1 MKQLNKLNIN
11 SLIFKLHPV
20 LIYSIIMVIYLL
32 LFFYFMDPIL
42 CEGDETIYDL
52 KANLITETHKYRV
65 HTINYELVMDTYNLM
80 IKRPM
85 SERNYDAELQFL
97 RSAREVTTTLG
108 ETFGRINYLVTRIQ
122 SIEPTFQSPIQA
134 LDYLRITRS

>member
-1 MKQLNKLNIN
+1 
-11 SLIFKLHPV
+11 
-20 LIYSIIMVIYLL
+20 
-32 LFFYFMDPIL
+32 MDPIL

>member
-1 MKQLNKLNIN
+1 
-11 SLIFKLHPV
+11 
-20 LIYSIIMVIYLL
+20 
-32 LFFYFMDPIL
+32 MDPIL

-80 IKRPM
+80 IRRPM

-97 RSAREVTTTLG
+97 RSARVVTTTLG
-108 ETFGRINYLVTRIQ
+108 ETFGRINCLVTRIQ
-122 SIEPTFQSPIQA
+122 SIELTFQSPLQA